1 MLAELQ
7 NISKSYCNPEG
18 IATTVLKSVNLSIG
32 ANERIAIMGPSGS
45 GKTTLLNILGTLDKP
60 SSGSRFLDNINIE
73 NMDEKALA
81 SLRNRFIGFVFQQH
95 FLLPQLSLYENV
107 MLPFLA
113 GGRKQKV
120 QEYKDFAD
128 YLMEKT
134 GLKDHLHKRPAQ
146 LSGGECQRAAVV
158 RALINKPALLLAD
171 EPTGSL
177 DISNARL
184 LGSLIIGLSEELKM
198 SLIVVTHSEELASQM
213 EKKYNLISGEL
224 I

>member
-1 MLAELQ
+1 
-7 NISKSYCNPEG
+7 
-18 IATTVLKSVNLSIG
+18 
-32 ANERIAIMGPSGS
+32 
-45 GKTTLLNILGTLDKP
+45 
-60 SSGSRFLDNINIE
+60 
-73 NMDEKALA
+73 MDEKALA